1 MFSNIFGSAKALAF
15 LPVSLEYLALDL
27 KISVLVKMLYI
38 LSVEIINCPSLKFV
52 FDMSRNFI
60 GLLQW
65 RFTQADDTCPET
77 EAQVCRVCN
86 SNWTLRAARLIT
98 QISEHFFSLRRL
110 CVGGNSDLTQMG
122 NYKHFK

>member
-1 MFSNIFGSAKALAF
+1 MAF
-15 LPVSLEYLALDL
+15 TFLLVSLTLLALDL
-27 KISVLVKMLYI
+27 EVFVLVRMLYI
-38 LSVEIINCPSLKFV
+38 PSVRTINCASLRFV
-52 FDMSRNFI
+52 FGMSRNFI

-98 QISEHFFSLRRL
+98 QISEHFFSHRRL